1 MLCLTDSTYRRKLLI
16 EGVLQMQ
23 IIPVNNQTFGCKF
36 FHRTPKTLPVKINT
50 VNENEQLLSKEAFQS
65 LMNNTIAKLK
75 DKYGAAK
82 IDKEYEIYTRFTYV
96 KDTQTVSGV
105 NDFVNFVESDF
116 TGNLTKLMN
125 EKVKEWKDDIDICR
139 RYEACRFIWLKD
151 DARNILKYELD
162 NDLLNSNLDRNYQI
176 KRDLFR
182 YDRPLLLRLIKDNVV
197 VDYSTSMNDSFEK
210 IVKFY
215 KDNPNTEITEDM
227 IREIAWNSY

>member
-1 MLCLTDSTYRRKLLI
+1 MHI
-16 EGVLQMQ
+16 VP
-23 IIPVNNQTFGCKF
+23 INNQTFGCKF
-36 FHRTPKTLPVKINT
+36 FHRKPKTHNVKINT
-50 VNENEQLLSKEAFQS
+50 INENERLLSNETFQGM
-65 LMNNTIAKLK
+65 LNKTMETMKA
-75 DKYGAAK
+75 KYGTEK
-82 IDKEYEIYTRFTYV
+82 IDREYEIYSRFTFV
-96 KDTQTVSGV
+96 KDRQTVLGV
-105 NDFVNFVESDF
+105 NDFKDFVESDF
-116 TGNLTKLMN
+116 TGNLIKLMN

-162 NDLLNSNLDRNYQI
+162 KDLLNSNLDRNYQI

-197 VDYSTSMNDSFEK
+197 VDYSTRMNDSFEK